1 MSASKPMKE
10 VTMKKARVI
19 SVIASLC
26 LLAFSFAGACAGTA
40 GHSHDHGGGG
50 GGGIISWF
58 DGL

>member
-10 VTMKKARVI
+10 VTMKKTRVI

-26 LLAFSFAGACAGTA
+26 LLAFSFAGACAGNA
-40 GHSHDHGGGG
+40 GHGHSHGGGD

>member
-1 MSASKPMKE
+1 MKE
-10 VTMKKARVI
+10 VTMKKTRVI

-26 LLAFSFAGACAGTA
+26 LLAFSFAGACAGNA
-40 GHSHDHGGGG
+40 GQGHSHGGGD

>member
-1 MSASKPMKE
+1 MKE

-26 LLAFSFAGACAGTA
+26 LLAFSFAGGCAG
-40 GHSHDHGGGG
+40 GHSHGGGG
-50 GGGIISWF
+50 GGGVISWF

>member
-26 LLAFSFAGACAGTA
+26 LLAFSFAGACAGNA

-50 GGGIISWF
+50 IISWF
-58 DGL
+58 DGM

>member
-1 MSASKPMKE
+1 MKE
-10 VTMKKARVI
+10 VTMTKARVI

-26 LLAFSFAGACAGTA
+26 LLAISFAGACAGGA
-40 GHSHDHGGGG
+40 GHCHSHGGGD

>member
-26 LLAFSFAGACAGTA
+26 LLAFSFAGACGTS
-40 GHSHDHGGGG
+40 GHTHSHGGGG
-50 GGGIISWF
+50 GVISWF